1 MKRSFIIAFLM
12 IFCSV
17 LSYGQQSFIDK
28 FADMDGITSVYI
40 SKSMISLF
48 PQGNTNVNGIN
59 IGNIADRIDNIKI
72 LSADE
77 KDIIAKLRK
86 ETSDINPKNGYE
98 ELMKVRED
106 GQKVTIYFN
115 EKKKKKEFVLV
126 VDDKDEFTIISIAGD
141 LTLKEIQGIIQNAE
155 DQDQIN
161 KGEDEIKNRLH
172 LLS

>member
-12 IFCSV
+12 IFSSV
-17 LSYGQQSFIDK
+17 LSYGQQSFFDK
-28 FADMDGITSVYI
+28 FADMDGVTSVYI

-155 DQDQIN
+155 
-161 KGEDEIKNRLH
+161 
-172 LLS
+172 